1 MKVNSFTP
9 TNVPKDMQQIDNQ
22 LREASRMYE
31 QQFLGEMVKAMRST
45 VHEGEGVM
53 KTNMAHNIFREQLD
67 QKYVDEWSHRGGVG
81 LADIIYKQVKERYFP
96 DAPLPK
102 LPMGA
107 FPTDVKG
114 PGKNSDPKF
123 QLKMQDSQFHL
134 RQDPNWE
141 FEGSIKVQSPWEG
154 RVTQVGQDGPLSTI
168 RLEHPFGAT
177 SLLGFNGSNHVKIG
191 DFVEAGQKLGAVHV
205 SEGKN
210 GPDLLWK
217 IHKNVSV

>member
-9 TNVPKDMQQIDNQ
+9 TNVPKDMQKIDNQ

-45 VHEGEGVM
+45 VHEGEGVI

-81 LADIIYKQVKERYFP
+81 LADIIYKQVKEKYFP
-96 DAPLPK
+96 TAPPPK

-107 FPTDVKG
+107 FPTDGQTKE
-114 PGKNSDPKF
+114 PKF
-123 QLKMQDSQFHL
+123 QLKMQESQFNL

-154 RVTQVGQDGPLSTI
+154 RVTQVGQDGPLATI
-168 RLEHPFGAT
+168 RIEHPFGA
-177 SLLGFNGSNHVKIG
+177 SSILGFNGANHVKIG
-191 DFVEAGQKLGAVHV
+191 DFVEAGQKLGSV
-205 SEGKN
+205 EKN

-217 IHKNVSV
+217 IHKDVSV